1 MKASIHFPYNVSH
14 LANVALQSVRTDS
27 DAIHRMFFSSTI
39 GSYDGKLPSEV
50 IGNAYIGH
58 ANQLL
63 ELLKTQEIKMITLIN
78 QCAVRNV
85 ISKIMS
91 KLEWVPFEGIAV
103 ICIIDSVCSSLA
115 LMLIELMRKF

>member
-1 MKASIHFPYNVSH
+1 
-14 LANVALQSVRTDS
+14 
-27 DAIHRMFFSSTI
+27 
-39 GSYDGKLPSEV
+39 
-50 IGNAYIGH
+50 
-58 ANQLL
+58 
-63 ELLKTQEIKMITLIN
+63 MITLIN